1 MKKDLYKITDLIYR
15 EFLGEL
21 SEEEQNELQLW
32 IGQNDKHKQYYE
44 KLFTGYSL
52 DRIKSLDR
60 VDTVAAWKKWNGKY
74 RYKRS
79 VRYYLQYAAAFVLLV
94 GVASWLY
101 FNEGQKIEAPRVFAE
116 KVSPGRPSAILTI
129 EGKKKIVLGKN
140 AQEYL
145 NFDRE
150 INAVADSAN
159 LFYESKTDGNQAV
172 MHTLEVPRRGEFFIM
187 LSDSTRVW
195 INSASR
201 LRYPSFF
208 EGKER
213 VVELEGEAYF
223 EVCENKAKPFI
234 VRTRGI
240 EVEVLGTC
248 FNVAS
253 YEESPD
259 ILTTL
264 VEGKVKVRVSPD
276 KGTSEIV
283 LLPGMQSVYNRETG
297 SAEVRC
303 DVNTRLYTAWT
314 RGYFIYEN
322 VRLEDIMREVCRWYN
337 AEVVFGDKEA
347 RGLEFTGEFKRYD
360 SFEQVLN
367 FLRLTKK
374 VDIKTDGNVIY
385 VKSL

>member
-1 MKKDLYKITDLIYR
+1 MKKDLYEITDLIYR

-32 IGQNDKHKQYYE
+32 IGLDERHRQYYE

-52 DRIKSLDR
+52 DRIKSLDG
-60 VDTVAAWKKWNGKY
+60 VNTVAAWKKWDGKY
-74 RYKRS
+74 RYWRS
-79 VRYYLQYAAAFVLLV
+79 VRYYLQYAAVFVLLV
-94 GVASWLY
+94 GVVSWLY
-101 FNEGQKIEAPRVFAE
+101 FNGRQKIDDGVFAE
-116 KVSPGRPSAILTI
+116 KFSLERPSAILTI
-129 EGKKKIVLGKN
+129 EGKKRIVLGKS
-140 AQEYL
+140 APEYL

-172 MHTLEVPRRGEFFIM
+172 MHTLEVPHRGEFFIM

-201 LRYPSFF
+201 LMYPSFF

-223 EVCENKAKPFI
+223 EVSENRAKPFI

-347 RGLEFTGEFKRYD
+347 CGLEFTGEFKRYD

-385 VKSL
+385 IKSL

>member
-21 SEEEQNELQLW
+21 SEEERNKLYLW
-32 IGQNDKHKQYYE
+32 IDRDDRHKRYYE

-52 DRIKSLDR
+52 DKIKSLDEA
-60 VDTVAAWKKWNGKY
+60 DTAAAWKKWDGKY
-74 RYKRS
+74 RNRRS
-79 VRYYLQYAAAFVLLV
+79 VRYYLQYAAVFVLLV

-101 FNEGQKIEAPRVFAE
+101 FKEGQKVEAPRVVAE
-116 KVSPGRPSAILTI
+116 KVSPGGSLAILTI

-140 AQEYL
+140 APGRL
-145 NFDRE
+145 GFDRE

-159 LFYESKTDGNQAV
+159 LFYESKTDGGQAV

-223 EVCENKAKPFI
+223 EVSEDRAKPFI

-248 FNVAS
+248 FNVTS
-253 YEESPD
+253 YGESPD

-264 VEGKVKVRVSPD
+264 VAGKVKVHVSPG
-276 KGTSEIV
+276 KGTGEIV

-297 SAEVRC
+297 STEVRHE
-303 DVNTRLYTAWT
+303 VNTRLYTAWT
-314 RGYFIYEN
+314 RGYFMYEN
-322 VRLEDIMREVCRWYN
+322 ARLEDIMREICRWYN

-347 RGLEFTGEFKRYD
+347 REMEFTGEFRRYD
-360 SFEQVLN
+360 SFGQVLN

-374 VDIKTDGNVIY
+374 VDVKTDGNVIY
-385 VKSL
+385 IKSL